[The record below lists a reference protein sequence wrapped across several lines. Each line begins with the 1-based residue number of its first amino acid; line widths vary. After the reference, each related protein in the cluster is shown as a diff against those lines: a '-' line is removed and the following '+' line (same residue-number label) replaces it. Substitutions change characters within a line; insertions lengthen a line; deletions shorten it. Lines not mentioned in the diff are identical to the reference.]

1 MAVDGTYGEATAEA
15 VRVFQGIFNLPK
27 TGVVDYAT
35 WYRISDIYVG
45 VTRIAELRSE
55 NIFYP
60 PNSREMIR
68 GGNSAPFF
76 NYPNRYKK
84 ETLTVMY
91 EFLFHCLEN
100 YKILISYKS
109 RE

>member
-1 MAVDGTYGEATAEA
+1 MAVDGTYGKSTAEA

-60 PNSREMIR
+60 PNSREMSR
-68 GGNSAPFF
+68 GSNSAPFF
-76 NYPNRYKK
+76 NYPN
-84 ETLTVMY
+84 
-91 EFLFHCLEN
+91 
-100 YKILISYKS
+100 
-109 RE
+109 

>member
-1 MAVDGTYGEATAEA
+1 MSYNNSFKNSTFIIKGW
-15 VRVFQGIFNLPK
+15 FNLPK

-60 PNSREMIR
+60 PNSREMSR

-76 NYPNRYKK
+76 NYPN
-84 ETLTVMY
+84 
-91 EFLFHCLEN
+91 
-100 YKILISYKS
+100 
-109 RE
+109 